1 MKKLLLGVVSG
12 VLCLTTLWLAGPA
25 AAAPALIEDTM
36 AQRLAAC
43 AVCHGKEGRAA
54 PDGYRPRL
62 AGKPAAYLFN
72 QLQNFR
78 DGRRHFGAMV
88 SLVDPLTDDYM
99 NAIAQHYAALDLPYA
114 RPAAAPADAA
124 LLERGRR
131 LALHG
136 DPSKGLPACAAC
148 HGTGLTGVLPS
159 TPGLLGL
166 PKDYLLGQLGAWVNG
181 QRRALAPDCM
191 AQVALK
197 LSGDDLSA
205 VSTWLAQ
212 QVVPAGA
219 HPETALVTAPPLRC
233 GSVPQARP

>member
-1 MKKLLLGVVSG
+1 MV
-12 VLCLTTLWLAGPA
+12 
-25 AAAPALIEDTM
+25 EDTM

-43 AVCHGKEGRAA
+43 TVCHGKEGRAA

-88 SLVDPLTDDYM
+88 SLVDPLTDDYLQ
-99 NAIAQHYAALDLPYA
+99 AIAQHYAALDLPYA
-114 RPAAAPADAA
+114 QPALAPADPA
-124 LLERGRR
+124 LLERGRH

-136 DPSKGLPACAAC
+136 DPAKGLPACAAC
-148 HGTGLTGVLPS
+148 HGARLTGVLPS

-166 PKDYLLGQLGAWVNG
+166 PKDYLQGQLGAWVNG
-181 QRRALAPDCM
+181 QRRAAAPDCM
-191 AQVALK
+191 AQVSLK

-212 QVVPAGA
+212 QAVPADA
-219 HPETALVTAPPLRC
+219 KPAVALATALPLRC

>member
-1 MKKLLLGVVSG
+1 
-12 VLCLTTLWLAGPA
+12 
-25 AAAPALIEDTM
+25 M

-43 AVCHGKEGRAA
+43 TVCHGKEGRAA

-88 SLVDPLTDDYM
+88 SLVDPLTDDYLQ
-99 NAIAQHYAALDLPYA
+99 AIAQHYAALDLPYA
-114 RPAAAPADAA
+114 QPALAPADPA
-124 LLERGRR
+124 LLERGRH

-136 DPSKGLPACAAC
+136 DPAKGLPACAAC
-148 HGTGLTGVLPS
+148 HGARLTGVLPS

-166 PKDYLLGQLGAWVNG
+166 PKDYLQGQLGAWVNG
-181 QRRALAPDCM
+181 QRRAAAPDCM
-191 AQVALK
+191 AQVSLK

-212 QVVPAGA
+212 QAVPADA
-219 HPETALVTAPPLRC
+219 KPVVALATALPLRC
-233 GSVPQARP
+233 GSVPHARP